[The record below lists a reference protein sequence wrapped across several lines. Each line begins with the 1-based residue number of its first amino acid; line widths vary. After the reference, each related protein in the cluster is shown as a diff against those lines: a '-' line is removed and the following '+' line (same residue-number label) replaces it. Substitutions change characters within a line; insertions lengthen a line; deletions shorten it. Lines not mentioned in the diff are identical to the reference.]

1 MEERVYSDDI
11 ADAITSFLNDDDW
24 NFGFDDEKGVFKFS
38 LSLKNKMKKIDYVIS
53 VREEEY
59 SVYAVSP
66 IGADEDDERMMQNMS
81 EFVCRA
87 NYGLRMGNFEL
98 DHRDGEIRY
107 KVNICCDDMIPTR
120 GMIARSIYCPA
131 TMFERY
137 GPGIINVI
145 FNDVEAKDAIEA
157 CENYDD

>member
-1 MEERVYSDDI
+1 
-11 ADAITSFLNDDDW
+11 
-24 NFGFDDEKGVFKFS
+24 
-38 LSLKNKMKKIDYVIS
+38 
-53 VREEEY
+53 
-59 SVYAVSP
+59 
-66 IGADEDDERMMQNMS
+66 
-81 EFVCRA
+81 
-87 NYGLRMGNFEL
+87 
-98 DHRDGEIRY
+98 EIRY